1 MIPRPPRSPRTDTLF
16 PYTTLFRALVPCID
30 AKRVRD
36 GDREANGGLP
46 PLVPAI
52 PVRDG
57 DDQLVLSV
65 GGVGRVDIEHVV
77 AVAIDVLAVG
87 GAAAHRSV
95 THADRGTADAVD
107 GSRGHVHDDPL
118 ARTADGRS
126 TRGLGEGGTREPGVG
141 VEPDRAVDDGAVG
154 LMDPQPE
161 AVRDRKST

>member
-57 DDQLVLSV
+57 DDQLVLTV

-87 GAAAHRSV
+87 GAAAHRRSEEH
-95 THADRGTADAVD
+95 TSELQSLMRISYAVFCLKKTKAQTK
-107 GSRGHVHDDPL
+107 RNIKNNN
-118 ARTADGRS
+118 
-126 TRGLGEGGTREPGVG
+126 GLTPDLTNDQTKIIREPKT
-141 VEPDRAVDDGAVG
+141 
-154 LMDPQPE
+154 Q
-161 AVRDRKST
+161 

>member
-36 GDREANGGLP
+36 GDREANGVLP

-57 DDQLVLSV
+57 DDQLVLTA

-95 THADRGTADAVD
+95 THADRGTADAAD
-107 GSRGHVHDDPL
+107 GTRGPVPDDTL
-118 ARTADGRS
+118 ARTAARTPTPRTGA
-126 TRGLGEGGTREPGVG
+126 GGH
-141 VEPDRAVDDGAVG
+141 
-154 LMDPQPE
+154 QN
-161 AVRDRKST
+161 